1 MSVRPTVLAMDA
13 IRREHS
19 HEARLIAAWRAQRN
33 PAGLLYGALVAA
45 AVIAVSSAVVD
56 SAVALT
62 LAVVEVLLV
71 YWAAHVYSRVLAD
84 RLADSSTR
92 FVERAREALRHEV
105 AVLVGGVPALLV
117 FIAASFRGATVS
129 TAANMALL
137 ATTLF
142 LGSAGY
148 AVGRQAG
155 ARGWSLVGEV
165 AVAALLGILVFMLK
179 AQGLH

>member
-1 MSVRPTVLAMDA
+1 MDA
-13 IRREHS
+13 IDRDQS
-19 HEARLIAAWRAQRN
+19 GDARLIAAWRSQRN

-45 AVIAVSSAVVD
+45 SVIAVSSAVLE

-84 RLADSSTR
+84 RLADPSASAG
-92 FVERAREALRHEV
+92 ERAREAVRHEV
-105 AVLVGGVPALLV
+105 SVLAGGIPALAV
-117 FIAASFRGATVS
+117 FVGASVRDASVGA
-129 TAANMALL
+129 AANLALV
-137 ATTLF
+137 ATIVL
-142 LGSAGY
+142 LGSAGF

-155 ARGWSLVGEV
+155 ARGWNLVAEV
-165 AVAALLGILVFMLK
+165 AVAAALGIVIFTLK